1 MEGTVN
7 DQVANFIQLIES
19 KYISTGQDHVPM
31 EFGQKSSFF
40 TLDTISALAFGE
52 AFGYLDKD
60 EDVYDFLSIT
70 KASIP
75 FLMLIANVPIL
86 ADILQSKLLRKL
98 MPSEADKVGFG
109 AFIGYMI
116 FQPQYFKQHD

>member
-1 MEGTVN
+1 
-7 DQVANFIQLIES
+7 
-19 KYISTGQDHVPM
+19 M

-40 TLDTISALAFGE
+40 TLDAISDLAFGK

-75 FLMLIANVPIL
+75 FLMLIANMPIL
-86 ADILQSKLLRKL
+86 ADILQSKFLRTL

-109 AFIGYMI
+109 AFIG
-116 FQPQYFKQHD
+116 

>member
-19 KYISTGQDHVPM
+19 KYISTSQDHVPM

-40 TLDTISALAFGE
+40 TLDAISALAFGE

-86 ADILQSKLLRKL
+86 ADILQSRFLRKL

-109 AFIGYMI
+109 AFIGYRI
-116 FQPQYFKQHD
+116 F

>member
-7 DQVANFIQLIES
+7 DQVANLIHLIES
-19 KYISTGQDHVPM
+19 KYISTSQDHVPM

-40 TLDTISALAFGE
+40 TLDAISDLAFGQ

-86 ADILQSKLLRKL
+86 ADILQSKHLRKL

-109 AFIGYMI
+109 AFIGYRI
-116 FQPQYFKQHD
+116 FQSQYCEQHD